1 MADITVIPGN
11 QCIGDS
17 LATINNNFA
26 ALNNFILPTTTTILL
41 TSIGSSINI
50 ENKFQ
55 GKLVYNTTN
64 KNLYVADG
72 SNNSSRWYLV
82 NGVGTTYYTPA

>member
-26 ALNNFILPTTTTILL
+26 ALNNFVLPLTTTVQL
-41 TSIGSSINI
+41 TSKDSTINLLNKAHGKIVFNTTDNKVYVARGSLNTNIWNVVDNSSSI
-50 ENKFQ
+50 
-55 GKLVYNTTN
+55 
-64 KNLYVADG
+64 
-72 SNNSSRWYLV
+72 
-82 NGVGTTYYTPA
+82 TPA